1 MSDSKQTE
9 EQSEQPSEETIDI
22 SSVDQSTDDTL
33 DESTN
38 ELTELREKAEAN
50 WELYLR
56 AQAEMEN
63 LRRRSEKDLEN
74 ALFVN
79 YCKCVKKIKYSR
91 NYSKGS
97 EYPICISS
105 IYTKRNRDPPKG
117 IIKRCSE
124 FRW

>member
-1 MSDSKQTE
+1 MKRKTMKRKTISKKIKEKRIKEKKRT
-9 EQSEQPSEETIDI
+9 SKKRTKKIKDKRMI
-22 SSVDQSTDDTL
+22 SKKKYKGLLQKKRL
-33 DESTN
+33 RKN
-38 ELTELREKAEAN
+38 EK
-50 WELYLR
+50 
-56 AQAEMEN
+56 
-63 LRRRSEKDLEN
+63 KDLDN

-124 FRW
+124 FR